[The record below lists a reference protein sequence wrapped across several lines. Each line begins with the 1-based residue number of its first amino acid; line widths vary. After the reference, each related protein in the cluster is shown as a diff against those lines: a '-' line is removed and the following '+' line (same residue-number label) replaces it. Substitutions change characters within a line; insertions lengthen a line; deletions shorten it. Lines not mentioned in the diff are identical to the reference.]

1 MNVKVIRDKKDK
13 DIHYEYD
20 PSSRPLGEGGMG
32 VVYRGWQFNESLGSP
47 REVAIKE
54 LKMGWAHMSDLK
66 FWECEG
72 AQLYAVRS
80 IPHLVLVAQDGTIL
94 ERGLHAKELDEKLAE
109 LLK

>member
-1 MNVKVIRDKKDK
+1 MN
-13 DIHYEYD
+13 
-20 PSSRPLGEGGMG
+20 
-32 VVYRGWQFNESLGSP
+32 
-47 REVAIKE
+47 AIKE